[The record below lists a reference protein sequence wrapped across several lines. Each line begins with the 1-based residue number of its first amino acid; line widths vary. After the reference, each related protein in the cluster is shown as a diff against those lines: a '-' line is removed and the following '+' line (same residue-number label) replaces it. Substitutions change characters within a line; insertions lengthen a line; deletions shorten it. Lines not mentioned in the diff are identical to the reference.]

1 MRDPGLAAAVHLGFF
16 THHWLPDLRR
26 PLAVAMTAAT
36 AGTRVGFGVGAHR
49 YRMPLAVSSVLIGFF
64 PWVAENAA
72 TCAGAWSHPQ
82 QLGARRPVPPARFR
96 AWSPLISVT
105 FVLVEHLG
113 TAGRDRRAG
122 LPPVSDS
129 FKTG

>member
-1 MRDPGLAAAVHLGFF
+1 MPRDSRRGHDGPADCRPHPIRDPGLAAAVHLGFF

-64 PWVAENAA
+64 PWVAESAA
-72 TCAGAWSHPQ
+72 TCAGP
-82 QLGARRPVPPARFR
+82 GATRSSSAAGSRCRRPGSVPGPR
-96 AWSPLISVT
+96 
-105 FVLVEHLG
+105 
-113 TAGRDRRAG
+113 
-122 LPPVSDS
+122 
-129 FKTG
+129 